1 MELIDFILHV
11 DDHLLEFIT
20 NYGVWIYAILFL
32 IIFVE
37 TGLVVMPFLPG
48 DSLLFAAGA
57 LAASTGAMNPWTLGV
72 LLFIAAVLG
81 DTLNYHIGRY
91 IGPRVFE
98 IESRFINKQ
107 HLINTQKFFEKHGGK
122 TIIFARFIPFA
133 RTFAPFVAGAGKM
146 DYKFFLSYNLIGAF
160 CWIGSFIT
168 LGYIFGNVPV
178 VKDNFTHL
186 IFGIIIISVLPG
198 IIGFIRAKWPPL
210 SGFSAGSL
218 VLLSNGR
225 WPVPPRQA
233 RLQSSNPRCCCAASR
248 RTRRSGRL
256 RYSRFN
262 ARCR

>member
-1 MELIDFILHV
+1 MELLDFILHV

-57 LAASTGAMNPWTLGV
+57 LAASTGAMDPFVLMI

-81 DTLNYHIGRY
+81 DTLNYHIGKF

-98 IESRFINKQ
+98 TESRFINKQ
-107 HLINTQKFFEKHGGK
+107 HLNYTQKFFAKHGGK
-122 TIIFARFIPFA
+122 TIIFARFVPFA
-133 RTFAPFVAGAGKM
+133 RTFAPFVAGAGSM
-146 DYKFFLSYNLIGAF
+146 NYKFFLSFNAIGGF
-160 CWIGSFIT
+160 LWIGSFIT
-168 LGYIFGNVPV
+168 LGYLFGNMPI

-198 IIGFIRAKWPPL
+198 IIGFIRQKL
-210 SGFSAGSL
+210 KK
-218 VLLSNGR
+218 
-225 WPVPPRQA
+225 
-233 RLQSSNPRCCCAASR
+233 AA
-248 RTRRSGRL
+248 
-256 RYSRFN
+256 
-262 ARCR
+262 

>member
-1 MELIDFILHV
+1 MELLDFILHV

-57 LAASTGAMNPWTLGV
+57 LAASTGAMDPWVLIP

-98 IESRFINKQ
+98 LESRFINKK
-107 HLINTQKFFEKHGGK
+107 HLNATQQFFEKHGGK
-122 TIIFARFIPFA
+122 TIIFARFVPFA
-133 RTFAPFVAGAGKM
+133 RTFAPFVAGAGSM
-146 DYKFFLSYNLIGAF
+146 NYKFFLTYNIVGAAL
-160 CWIGSFIT
+160 WISSFVI
-168 LGYIFGNVPV
+168 LGYLFGNMPI

-186 IFGIIIISVLPG
+186 IFGIIILSVLPG
-198 IIGFIRAKWPPL
+198 VIGVIRQKLFKKKVA
-210 SGFSAGSL
+210 
-218 VLLSNGR
+218 
-225 WPVPPRQA
+225 
-233 RLQSSNPRCCCAASR
+233 
-248 RTRRSGRL
+248 
-256 RYSRFN
+256 
-262 ARCR
+262 